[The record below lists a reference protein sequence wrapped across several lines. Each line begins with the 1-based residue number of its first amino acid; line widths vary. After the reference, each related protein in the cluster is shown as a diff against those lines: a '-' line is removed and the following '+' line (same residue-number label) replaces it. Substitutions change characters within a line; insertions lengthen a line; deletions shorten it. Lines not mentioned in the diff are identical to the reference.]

1 MHSITHRILQSTWPK
16 KNCFPFVE
24 HLVGIAR
31 MHMMHGISLIF
42 QIIQLWKLLVLFHFG
57 GACTMHQSGE
67 ASQVWSLGIFKTDY
81 GKWEHFF
88 THTHTPKKSINN
100 YPKSPEPSKLPIE
113 DLYTPASYRL
123 SHQKPLE
130 GPIAVFLRV
139 ETVIPR
145 SVTWKFNT
153 SPPWSINFPKF
164 PSSKREGGL
173 KSKFFIQGIL
183 LMAEIHRNRLRL
195 VFYPI
200 IFRVLTSQV
209 VV

>member
-1 MHSITHRILQSTWPK
+1 MTK
-16 KNCFPFVE
+16 KKLFP
-24 HLVGIAR
+24 LCR
-31 MHMMHGISLIF
+31 T
-42 QIIQLWKLLVLFHFG
+42 FG
-57 GACTMHQSGE
+57 GYSKDAYDAWNFSNFPDYSTLKAARFVPFWGGMYY
-67 ASQVWSLGIFKTDY
+67 ASIWWSIASMIPWNFQNWLRQMGAFL
-81 GKWEHFF
+81 H